1 MKLFPA
7 NYADAPDDSTT
18 LGPWSAHLVIYLR
31 KRFVLF
37 VNDKTLLTV
46 FTPYA
51 PKESLV
57 IRFQEALFKE
67 LLRLGVSADQSAE
80 ESWKSHDFV
89 LEKNSDRSMA
99 GYMKQKAFEYKVY
112 FDNQLTGEGV
122 MDIKRAQALVNK
134 SPHPKREKVFPC
146 LYVRELFGLQ
156 DEGTVKWR
164 DL

>member
-1 MKLFPA
+1 MKAFGNSAGKLFPA
-7 NYADAPDDSTT
+7 NDADAPAARTI
-18 LGPWSAHLVIYLR
+18 LGAWSAHLVIYLR

-46 FTPYA
+46 FIPYA
-51 PKESLV
+51 PKETLV

-67 LLRLGVSADQSAE
+67 LLRLGVSADQAAE

-112 FDNQLTGEGV
+112 FDNQLTRKGV
-122 MDIKRAQALVNK
+122 MEIRSAQSLVNK
-134 SPHPKREKVFPC
+134 SPQLKR
-146 LYVRELFGLQ
+146 
-156 DEGTVKWR
+156 
-164 DL
+164 